1 MHDAHRS
8 GQAIYRASVRRPSM
22 YVMINQA
29 SAGYCMRKTRSVVL
43 NRLINIGP
51 ICLFFR
57 AGSIHASHILQLQ
70 LIILGAGVVYIYT
83 DYKIQL

>member
-1 MHDAHRS
+1 
-8 GQAIYRASVRRPSM
+8 
-22 YVMINQA
+22 
-29 SAGYCMRKTRSVVL
+29 MRITRSVVL